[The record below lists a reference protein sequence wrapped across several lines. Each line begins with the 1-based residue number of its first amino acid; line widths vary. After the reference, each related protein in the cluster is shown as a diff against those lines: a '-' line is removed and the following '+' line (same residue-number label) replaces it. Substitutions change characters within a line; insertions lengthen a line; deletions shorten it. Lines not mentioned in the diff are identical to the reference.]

1 MSLKGVLKMFAA
13 FFMSQGVSVVNQLLV
28 PPLFLHRY
36 PHGVEMYGEWVALT
50 AAVTYLGTLNFGIQ
64 NYANNQ
70 MTLLYNRGEQEAAKT
85 VQSSALRLILI
96 MVLIVTAVGVSILFM
111 PVARWMGLRHVSSA
125 AAAMTLFLMALQL
138 VATWFFA
145 FLSNSYQV
153 IGELHRG
160 ANWQNVQRLTSVF
173 AMAAFLWVRASFQV
187 LALTQLVSMVLYALI
202 VLAELRIRAPILLP
216 SLRYGNRHDMIA
228 VLKPSAYYGLYAF
241 SAFFCWQGPVLLI
254 QKILGPAAVAV
265 FALSRVV
272 FNMSR
277 QLLIILTY
285 SIGQETIK
293 LIATRSWAQ
302 LRRMYDL
309 SERVVLAF
317 TPVLTVGV
325 LLAFPAIFSV
335 WLHHSRLL
343 YEPGVCMLMAAVS
356 AVIAVREHKYA
367 FQYLSNQHEGVA
379 RFSLV
384 AYLLMIVV
392 SALTLKTWGVSAF
405 LVAWLIA
412 ELAIAVY
419 VIAQNQKLFPAEFRP
434 SLAPLPRIAVI
445 LAIAFAGSAWT
456 VWHDGGWSITK
467 LIVVATSAGAGLFI
481 VSFFA
486 FGLKDVQ
493 DVFVSRMRRR
503 FAPAE

>member
-1 MSLKGVLKMFAA
+1 MLAA
-13 FFMSQGVSVVNQLLV
+13 FFMSQGVSVVNQILV
-28 PPLFLHRY
+28 PPLFLRRY

-50 AAVTYLGTLNFGIQ
+50 AAVTYLGTLNFGVQ

-96 MVLIVTAVGVSILFM
+96 MVFVATAVGVSILFM
-111 PVARWMGLRHVSSA
+111 PVASWMGLRHVSSPV
-125 AAAMTLFLMALQL
+125 AAMTLFVMALQL

-160 ANWQNVQRLTSVF
+160 ANWQNAQRLTAVL
-173 AMAAFLWVRASFQV
+173 AMATFLWMGASFPV
-187 LALTQLVSMVLYALI
+187 LALTQLASMVLYAFI
-202 VLAELRIRAPILLP
+202 VLVEIRIRAPILLP
-216 SLRYGNRHDMIA
+216 SLRYGNRHDMVA
-228 VLKPSAYYGLYAF
+228 VLKPSAYYGLLTL

-265 FALSRVV
+265 FALSRIV

-277 QLLIILTY
+277 QLLAVLTY

-293 LIATRSWAQ
+293 LIAVRSWAQ

-325 LLAFPAIFSV
+325 LLACPAIFTV
-335 WLHHSRLL
+335 WLRHNRAL
-343 YEPGVCMLMAAVS
+343 YQPGICMMMAVVS
-356 AVIAVREHKYA
+356 AIIAIREHKYN
-367 FQYLSNQHEGVA
+367 FQFLSNQHEGVA
-379 RFSLV
+379 RFILV
-384 AYLLMIVV
+384 GYALMIVV
-392 SALTLKTWGVSAF
+392 SALTLKAWGIPAF
-405 LVAWLIA
+405 LVAWLIT
-412 ELAIAVY
+412 ELAIAAY
-419 VIAQNQKLFPAEFRP
+419 VIAQNQKLFPKEFLP
-434 SLAPLPRIAVI
+434 SLAPLPRVAGI
-445 LAIAFAGSAWT
+445 LVVAFSAAAWA
-456 VWHDGGWSITK
+456 VWHDAGWSVSK
-467 LIVVATSAGAGLFI
+467 LILVATSAGALLLIAGY
-481 VSFFA
+481 FA

-493 DVFVSRMRRR
+493 EVFLRRIQRR
-503 FAPAE
+503 FAPADERI